1 MKFFNIV
8 PNDWKIMEHG
18 GFSKLLKPFMI
29 CTVLQKYVNE
39 GYCVL
44 VSVNDLKRLT
54 FLFIL
59 IWWAHIKCWLLLI
72 IICAYRKH
80 KSLTWASS
88 FEKCCLEQYQ
98 RHQLLT
104 IEHILHAM
112 RPTDETILGPVQLT
126 FQYKALTKIKLLHL
140 PFTFIFKSRLS
151 SCLLEFKP
159 LRAFVISKTLLKQQG
174 SFRK

>member
-1 MKFFNIV
+1 MYILYYWDEVFQNSSKWLENNETWRVFLITKDV
-8 PNDWKIMEHG
+8 PDLYCSSKIC
-18 GFSKLLKPFMI
+18 KWWLLCI
-29 CTVLQKYVNE
+29 
-39 GYCVL
+39 GAI
-44 VSVNDLKRLT
+44 VNDLKQLT
-54 FLFIL
+54 FLFIP

-80 KSLTWASS
+80 KSLTWASN

-140 PFTFIFKSRLS
+140 PFTFSFKSRL
-151 SCLLEFKP
+151 
-159 LRAFVISKTLLKQQG
+159 
-174 SFRK
+174 